1 MAGSALRALG
11 ATIVAMSLLGGGVAV
26 AADIPEPGDES
37 QGDVSQSQPESELL
51 GALLDDEVQ

>member
-1 MAGSALRALG
+1 MAGSALRTLG